1 MNDFTKDELKTL
13 SDILT
18 LDLDDINPSCQEEL
32 QNKLQFMIDN
42 YCEHKSNPQ
51 FGDINYIEKC
61 ARCGK
66 LTGYS

>member
-32 QNKLQFMIDN
+32 QNKLQSMIDN
-42 YCEHKSNPQ
+42 YCEPSIHC
-51 FGDINYIEKC
+51 KC
-61 ARCGK
+61 EGK
-66 LTGYS
+66 WVCDECHFKGGS